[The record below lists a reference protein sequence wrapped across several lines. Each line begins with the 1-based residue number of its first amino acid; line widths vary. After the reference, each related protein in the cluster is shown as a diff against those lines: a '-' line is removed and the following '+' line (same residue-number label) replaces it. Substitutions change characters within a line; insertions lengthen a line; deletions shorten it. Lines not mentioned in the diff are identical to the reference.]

1 MIDNP
6 DKLDPT
12 SPETKDLVTRANRT
26 MAAIRTMI
34 RIILTSAILG
44 LLWLLWRL
52 CA

>member
-1 MIDNP
+1 MD
-6 DKLDPT
+6 DD
-12 SPETKDLVTRANRT
+12 KDLVARSNRT

-34 RIILTSAILG
+34 RIIRVSAILG

>member
-1 MIDNP
+1 MIDH
-6 DKLDPT
+6 DP
-12 SPETKDLVTRANRT
+12 DLVARANRT
-26 MAAIRTMI
+26 MSCIRTMV